1 MTFEIAHIEKNDRSQ
16 VKQIVAEHW
25 GDETIVVH
33 NDTFHAC
40 QLDGLKAVE
49 ENKIIGILHYQMIS
63 STCEILTLASLQE
76 NQGIGSALLKSLE
89 KMARERG
96 CRKLCTTTTND
107 NLHALGFYQRRGFH
121 LAAFYPNQLEVS
133 RKIKPVIPE
142 ISLDDIPLRD
152 ELRLEKELA

>member
-33 NDTFHAC
+33 NDIFHAGE
-40 QLDGLKAVE
+40 LDGFKAVE
-49 ENKIIGILHYQMIS
+49 ENRIIGILHYRMIG

-76 NQGIGSALLKSLE
+76 NQGIGSALIKSIE
-89 KMARERG
+89 KIAREKG
-96 CRKLCTTTTND
+96 CQKLCLTTTND

-121 LAAFYPNQLEVS
+121 LAALYPNQLKIS
-133 RKIKPVIPE
+133 RKIKPTIPE
-142 ISLDDIPLRD
+142 IGLEDIPLRD